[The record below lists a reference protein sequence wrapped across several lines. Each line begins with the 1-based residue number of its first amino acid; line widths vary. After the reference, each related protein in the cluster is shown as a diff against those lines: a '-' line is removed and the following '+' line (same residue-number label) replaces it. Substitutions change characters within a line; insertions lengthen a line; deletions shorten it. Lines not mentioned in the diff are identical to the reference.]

1 MRQEKGSVN
10 FALER
15 CHQWHDSKR
24 SGFWAHLHTR
34 PRGFS
39 CECSQTPRFLYTRN
53 AELILGGP
61 GNVRFV
67 KLSTFIIL
75 ACAIPASAHSP
86 TASGQAVGRGGS
98 PASKQTQQLPKS
110 CLAQQHPSEQINAL
124 LETIR
129 DHPTAGA
136 YNTLGALFA
145 QDRRTTCAIAAF
157 EGALRLE
164 PGDLQA
170 DYKLCPAGL
179 TKGDPRRAAS
189 EIQAAI
195 LQKPHSVD
203 THF

>member
-1 MRQEKGSVN
+1 MLRKFGLKTLLPVATTLN
-10 FALER
+10 
-15 CHQWHDSKR
+15 DP
-24 SGFWAHLHTR
+24 GFCAHLHTR

-86 TASGQAVGRGGS
+86 TVSRQAVGLAGS

-129 DHPTAGA
+129 DHPTAVGS
-136 YNTLGALFA
+136 NTLEAPFAEDPPTTISNPAFHISPRLTTRDVHAPNILFPV
-145 QDRRTTCAIAAF
+145 
-157 EGALRLE
+157 L
-164 PGDLQA
+164 
-170 DYKLCPAGL
+170 L
-179 TKGDPRRAAS
+179 T
-189 EIQAAI
+189 
-195 LQKPHSVD
+195 
-203 THF
+203 